1 MVVFPILAA
10 VEQTAWSL
18 CSPLC
23 QDLFVVVA
31 VIITLALLCSFLIYV
46 SHPATQGAARKVWVL
61 WLQVI
66 SAVISVV
73 KSDIFCIRK
82 SQCGSEGMTRPCAHH
97 AGTPQQHGSAAFSPG
112 IPCSS
117 GIISK
122 RIVLCTLAGS
132 SRFTLTAPGKEK
144 SAWLVWPGR
153 GNYRST
159 HM

>member
-46 SHPATQGAARKVWVL
+46 SHPATQGAAWNMWVL

-66 SAVISVV
+66 SAVISAVTSDFFFVYESLSVV
-73 KSDIFCIRK
+73 
-82 SQCGSEGMTRPCAHH
+82 
-97 AGTPQQHGSAAFSPG
+97 
-112 IPCSS
+112 
-117 GIISK
+117 
-122 RIVLCTLAGS
+122 V
-132 SRFTLTAPGKEK
+132 
-144 SAWLVWPGR
+144 R
-153 GNYRST
+153 G
-159 HM
+159 